1 MGNDGNTALSFRPP
15 REYSDRWLSI
25 IRVDYLGSGLVAI
38 WERDFSSPLFSDG
51 LFAFDDPRTIPIL
64 LHGYNTIA
72 IDRDQIQ
79 CLDYQSLRHFRF
91 KRRQCVTSTTSKLA
105 GRSGVQW
112 TAITDGIGD
121 IVRYFCVFD
130 PDVQLTSKHTGCQQH
145 TRCNHSQYCTGGEHG
160 AGFSALEFGSFQR
173 TGSYH
178 FWCGYLFSGTNDYH
192 TI

>member
-1 MGNDGNTALSFRPP
+1 MA
-15 REYSDRWLSI
+15 
-25 IRVDYLGSGLVAI
+25 
-38 WERDFSSPLFSDG
+38 
-51 LFAFDDPRTIPIL
+51 TIPLQLIVTKYSAL
-64 LHGYNTIA
+64 I
-72 IDRDQIQ
+72 I
-79 CLDYQSLRHFRF
+79 SLCDISVLREG
-91 KRRQCVTSTTSKLA
+91 QCVTSTTSKLA